1 MAHTVDRDLTFFHR
15 LEQRR
20 LHAGCCAVELVGE
33 KEVAENDARL
43 VAHHAGFL
51 VENAVARDIARKNVR
66 RKLHAPIVQPQRP
79 GKRERHRRLADAR
92 YILEQNMTPRENDR
106 KYPDQHAV
114 LAADRLFDLRENLT
128 CLIHCSASSVLLSYV
143 NVYRKYYTRKVAE

>member
-1 MAHTVDRDLTFFHR
+1 
-15 LEQRR
+15 
-20 LHAGCCAVELVGE
+20 
-33 KEVAENDARL
+33 
-43 VAHHAGFL
+43 
-51 VENAVARDIARKNVR
+51 
-66 RKLHAPIVQPQRP
+66 
-79 GKRERHRRLADAR
+79 
-92 YILEQNMTPRENDR
+92 MTPRENDR